1 MNLKKLFVRE
11 LTPGDPVDEVFAL
24 AEARS
29 GQAKNGPFWSLA
41 LEDNSGRVAAKIFSP
56 HSVNCPNLAPG
67 MLVRVRGQV
76 GVYRDETQIVAESLQ
91 VLDPESPDLVLSDF
105 VAASARP
112 AEDLLADIEVLC
124 REHLRHKPWR
134 ALVRKV
140 LADPVVRAR
149 LLAAPGAV
157 SVHHAYVGGLLEHT
171 LSVCTLCMS
180 FCDQYPDLDR
190 EALLAAAVFHDLGK
204 AWEYGAGITREVT
217 DPGRLLGHISLG
229 LDVLAPFLAKSG
241 LEEGLVLHFK
251 HIIVSHHGELAF
263 GSPKR
268 PKTAEAFALHFA
280 DNLDAKL
287 TTVAEALDEAEAG
300 EGGWSAYTRSLERP
314 VYRPARTPGRETA
327 AQRPEGEQC
336 LLPLKA

>member
-1 MNLKKLFVRE
+1 MNRKKLFVRE
-11 LTPGDPVDEVFAL
+11 LTPGEAVDEVFAL

-29 GQAKNGPFWSLA
+29 GQAKNGPFWSLS
-41 LEDNSGRVAAKIFSP
+41 LEDNSGRVAAKIFFP
-56 HSVNCPNLAPG
+56 HSANCPALAPG
-67 MLVRVRGQV
+67 QLVQVRGQV
-76 GVYRDETQIVAESLQ
+76 GVYRDETQIVAESVQ
-91 VLDPESPDLVLSDF
+91 VLDPASPDLVLADF

-112 AEDLLADIEVLC
+112 AEELLADLEALC

-140 LADPVVRAR
+140 LTDPEIKAR

-171 LSVCTLCMS
+171 LAVCRLCMS
-180 FCDQYPDLDR
+180 YCDLYPALDR
-190 EALLAAAVFHDLGK
+190 EVLLAAAVFHDLGK
-204 AWEYGAGITREVT
+204 AWEYGAGLAREVT
-217 DPGRLLGHISLG
+217 DQGRLLGHIALG
-229 LDVLAPFLAKSG
+229 LDVLAPFLARSS
-241 LEEGLVLHFK
+241 LDAGLVLHLK

-287 TTVAEALDEAEAG
+287 ATVAGALDEAEADQ
-300 EGGWSAYTRSLERP
+300 GGWSAYLRSLERP
-314 VYRPARTPGRETA
+314 VYRPARTPGREA
-327 AQRPEGEQC
+327 ADQRPEEDQC

>member
-11 LTPGDPVDEVFAL
+11 LTPGDAVDEVFAL
-24 AEARS
+24 AEARQ

-56 HSVNCPNLAPG
+56 HSASCPILAPG

-105 VAASARP
+105 VASSRRSP
-112 AEDLLADIEVLC
+112 EDLLADIEAMC

-134 ALVRKV
+134 TLVRRV
-140 LADPVVRAR
+140 LTDPAVKAR

-171 LSVCTLCMS
+171 LSVCNLCMS
-180 FCDQYPDLDR
+180 FCDQYPALDR

-204 AWEYGAGITREVT
+204 AWEYGTGLAREVT
-217 DPGRLLGHISLG
+217 DEGRLLGHISLG

-241 LEEGLVLHFK
+241 LDEGLILHLK

-287 TTVAEALDEAEAG
+287 ATVAEALDEAEAG